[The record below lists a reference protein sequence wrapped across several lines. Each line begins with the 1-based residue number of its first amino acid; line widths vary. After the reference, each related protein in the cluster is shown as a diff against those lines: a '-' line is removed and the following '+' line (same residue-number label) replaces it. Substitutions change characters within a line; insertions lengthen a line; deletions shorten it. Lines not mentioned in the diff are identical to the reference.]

1 MRLIAAHIRI
11 TLLDLVRSPAYWV
24 PTLLFPTML
33 YLFFGARIVAPDAAG
48 FALASWSV
56 YAVLGVAFYQFGVGV
71 AQDRESAWD
80 SYLRILPAGSLAP
93 LVAQIA
99 VAILFAIAAVLILWL
114 AAGLAAG
121 IELGAGVRVRL
132 ALVLAVG
139 AVPFALF
146 GIALGYLVSA
156 KAAVPV
162 ANMLFLPLAF
172 AGGLWLPPSQLPE
185 AVAAISPLL
194 PTRQFGELAWAAV
207 AGGALPLASWF
218 WLAGYTVA
226 FAMLAVWA
234 RRRDLGRR
242 YA

>member
-121 IELGAGVRVRL
+121 IERLLAEPDERQRLGRANRARAMEDFTNARRVER
-132 ALVLAVG
+132 
-139 AVPFALF
+139 
-146 GIALGYLVSA
+146 YD
-156 KAAVPV
+156 
-162 ANMLFLPLAF
+162 MLFAT
-172 AGGLWLPPSQLPE
+172 
-185 AVAAISPLL
+185 SP
-194 PTRQFGELAWAAV
+194 G
-207 AGGALPLASWF
+207 SN
-218 WLAGYTVA
+218 
-226 FAMLAVWA
+226 
-234 RRRDLGRR
+234 
-242 YA
+242 